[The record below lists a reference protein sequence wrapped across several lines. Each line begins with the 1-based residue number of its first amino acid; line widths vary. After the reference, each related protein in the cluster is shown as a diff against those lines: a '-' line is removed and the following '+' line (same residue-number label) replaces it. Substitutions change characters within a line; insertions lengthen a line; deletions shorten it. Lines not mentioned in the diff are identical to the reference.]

1 MVTFHS
7 EKISAKITRIYA
19 PGGEQM
25 YLIEGTEKAALI
37 DSGSGVGDLRAFVK
51 TLTDRPLMV
60 LLTHNHID
68 HAMGTAQ
75 FETVYISTVD
85 KNHFDLD
92 DADRD
97 RRKYLS
103 FSKESARIEESDYI
117 AVDDPNR
124 FLVIHDGETFNL
136 GGCSITALSYGGHTA
151 GSMVFLVNEERTL
164 LLGDAAGNFT
174 MLQNATCLTLEMY
187 KKHTAEVANRIK
199 GKTDRLLLSHDR
211 VTPPNNL
218 LEEMMELCDEIQ
230 ESKDDKVPYN
240 FMGTDGLI
248 AKRCGYGKNCRYGES
263 DHMRYDGGFGN
274 IIYNPRQI

>member
-103 FSKESARIEESDYI
+103 FS
-117 AVDDPNR
+117 
-124 FLVIHDGETFNL
+124 
-136 GGCSITALSYGGHTA
+136 
-151 GSMVFLVNEERTL
+151 
-164 LLGDAAGNFT
+164 
-174 MLQNATCLTLEMY
+174 
-187 KKHTAEVANRIK
+187 
-199 GKTDRLLLSHDR
+199 
-211 VTPPNNL
+211 
-218 LEEMMELCDEIQ
+218 
-230 ESKDDKVPYN
+230 
-240 FMGTDGLI
+240 
-248 AKRCGYGKNCRYGES
+248 
-263 DHMRYDGGFGN
+263 
-274 IIYNPRQI
+274 